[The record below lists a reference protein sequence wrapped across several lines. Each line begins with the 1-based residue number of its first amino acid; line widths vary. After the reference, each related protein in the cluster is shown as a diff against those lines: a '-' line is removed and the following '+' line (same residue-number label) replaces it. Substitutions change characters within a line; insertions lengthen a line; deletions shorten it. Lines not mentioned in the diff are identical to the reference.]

1 MMALNGAHP
10 LYEQIL
16 SHMDPGVDYTAAELA
31 YKAKQSRNVVA
42 GQLRKAVADGRVE
55 IVGVAT
61 TGWRTGT
68 GFIYRINSEE

>member
-1 MMALNGAHP
+1 MMDTLERILNRM
-10 LYEQIL
+10 E
-16 SHMDPGVDYTAAELA
+16 PGVDYTAAELA
-31 YKAKQSRNVVA
+31 AMTRYSRNIV
-42 GQLRKAVADGRVE
+42 GQQMRKAVADGRVE

>member
-1 MMALNGAHP
+1 MMGTLERILNRM
-10 LYEQIL
+10 E
-16 SHMDPGVDYTAAELA
+16 PGVDYTAAELA
-31 YKAKQSRNVVA
+31 VITRFSRNIV
-42 GQLRKAVADGRVE
+42 GQQLRKAVADERVK